1 MNFNFSEINS
11 RKDFQFN
18 ILERIK
24 RENSTN
30 SQNRGNQRKSQKSRK
45 SMKIFTFDIQC
56 GISICVDKYR
66 VSQQVLDRN
75 SAKYR

>member
-24 RENSTN
+24 RLKKFNK
-30 SQNRGNQRKSQKSRK
+30 QPKSRK
-45 SMKIFTFDIQC
+45 SRKSKKIPKINENFYIRYPMWN
-56 GISICVDKYR
+56 INMR
-66 VSQQVLDRN
+66 
-75 SAKYR
+75 